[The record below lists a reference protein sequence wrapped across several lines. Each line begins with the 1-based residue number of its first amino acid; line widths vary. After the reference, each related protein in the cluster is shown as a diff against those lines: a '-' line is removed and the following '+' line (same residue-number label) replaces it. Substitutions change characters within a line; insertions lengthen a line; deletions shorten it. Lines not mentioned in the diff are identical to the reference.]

1 MDTYTANVD
10 IEYIIN
16 DIICDY
22 YLGTEVDTIF
32 LSKLYFLKEEA
43 RLKYPF
49 DKLNSTQKE
58 LFEKVKKSA
67 GDDYVKIENEIIS
80 IANELYNKNND
91 IDKYLDKSNQSY
103 ILSIMAFFISLF
115 PFIPPLWG
123 YFKKKT
129 NKK

>member
-1 MDTYTANVD
+1 M
-10 IEYIIN
+10 
-16 DIICDY
+16 
-22 YLGTEVDTIF
+22 
-32 LSKLYFLKEEA
+32 
-43 RLKYPF
+43 
-49 DKLNSTQKE
+49 NSTQKE